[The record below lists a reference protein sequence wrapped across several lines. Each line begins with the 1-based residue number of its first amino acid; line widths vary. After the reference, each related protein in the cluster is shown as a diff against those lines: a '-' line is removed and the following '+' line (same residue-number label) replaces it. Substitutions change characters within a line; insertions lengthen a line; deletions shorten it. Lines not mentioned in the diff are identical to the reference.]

1 MRSDRRAVWC
11 LTVLVAAMLGLA
23 LMQTGGPGM
32 GRAEKRDFARF
43 DDLTELDRF
52 VVCVARKGGQDTL
65 PETLSPVAACPNDTP
80 REDPFT
86 GAPYRYE
93 RLSDT
98 TFQLCA
104 RFEVPER
111 LDYRASQLDTET
123 GCLTGKYDRP
133 AMQVE

>member
-1 MRSDRRAVWC
+1 MKPDRLAVWC
-11 LTVLVAAMLGLA
+11 LSVLVAAMLALA

-32 GRAEKRDFARF
+32 GRAEKRDFARLN
-43 DDLTELDRF
+43 DLTGLERF

-65 PETLSPVAACPNDTP
+65 PPTLSPVAACPEDTP

-93 RLSDT
+93 RQSDT
-98 TFQLCA
+98 TFRLCA

-111 LDYRASQLDTET
+111 LDYRASQLDNET
-123 GCLTGKYDRP
+123 GCITGLYERP
-133 AMQVE
+133 AMQIE